1 VLDEAK
7 DAGYQRPKHSREFR
21 AYLER
26 PGAAAI
32 PLTFNLRGKH
42 GGGWTLTDELKRYG
56 GTIRVFLTLLALI
69 CCGGCSATPSA
80 PTPPPPPPVA
90 DAPEVTCPEPVTVSA
105 LTSVGVA
112 VTYALPESRK
122 GQGVVSVACTP
133 PSGTSFPVGVT
144 QAECVAT
151 DSVSRTASCTF
162 SVTVA
167 GPPRLRRT
175 RVMAFGD
182 SLTEGATILSNDPYA
197 IVHPPETAYPT
208 VLRQLLSARY
218 TDQTITVFNR
228 GEVGEQAWRALSRFI
243 ATFVADAPDVVVLQE
258 GYNDYRVADTGV
270 VGVANAAAGITELAG
285 EARRR
290 GARVFICTLAP
301 GRPGRVQIPTSAL
314 EVINDRLRQIARS
327 EGAVLVD
334 LFSAL
339 LPDVNANVSIDGL
352 HLTPLGYRRVAET
365 VFAAIRADLEIR

>member
-1 VLDEAK
+1 M
-7 DAGYQRPKHSREFR
+7 
-21 AYLER
+21 
-26 PGAAAI
+26 I
-32 PLTFNLRGKH
+32 LTN
-42 GGGWTLTDELKRYG
+42 ELKNQGG
-56 GTIRVFLTLLALI
+56 GTIRVFLTLLALL
-69 CCGGCSATPSA
+69 CCAGCNDTPTA
-80 PTPPPPPPVA
+80 PTPPPVVVA
-90 DAPEVTCPEPVTVSA
+90 DPPEVTCPGPLTVSA
-105 LTSVGVA
+105 LTSVGA
-112 VTYALPESRK
+112 TVTYALPESRK
-122 GQGVVSVACTP
+122 GEGTVSIACTP
-133 PSGTSFPVGVT
+133 PSATMFPVGVT

-151 DSVSRTASCTF
+151 DALSRTGSCTF

-167 GPPRLRRT
+167 GPPRLRGT
-175 RVMAFGD
+175 RIMAFGD

-208 VLRQLLSARY
+208 VLRQLLQARY

-228 GEVGEQAWRALSRFI
+228 GLPGEQASKALPRFI
-243 ATFVADAPDVVVLQE
+243 ATFVADAPDVIVLQE
-258 GYNDYRVADTGV
+258 GYNDFRQSDNDVFGIE
-270 VGVANAAAGITELAG
+270 NAVRGIRELAG

-301 GRPGRVQIPTSAL
+301 GRPGRIQIQTSVL

>member
-1 VLDEAK
+1 MFLRL
-7 DAGYQRPKHSREFR
+7 RPKEM
-21 AYLER
+21 
-26 PGAAAI
+26 PG
-32 PLTFNLRGKH
+32 
-42 GGGWTLTDELKRYG
+42 G
-56 GTIRVFLTLLALI
+56 GTIRFFLTLLALI
-69 CCGGCSATPSA
+69 CCAGCNDTPSA
-80 PTPPPPPPVA
+80 PTPVPVSPPVA
-90 DAPEVTCPEPVTVSA
+90 DPPEVTCPAPVTVSA
-105 LTSVGVA
+105 LTSVGA
-112 VTYALPESRK
+112 DVTYALPESRK
-122 GQGVVSVACTP
+122 GQGTVSVACTP
-133 PSGTSFPVGVT
+133 PSGTRFPVGVT

-151 DSVSRTASCTF
+151 DSLRRTGSCTF

-167 GPPRLRRT
+167 APPRLSRT
-175 RVMAFGD
+175 RIMAFGD
-182 SLTEGATILSNDPYA
+182 SLTQGATILGNDPYA
-197 IVHPPETAYPT
+197 VLAPPETAYPT
-208 VLRQLLSARY
+208 VLAQLLSARY

-228 GEVGEQAWRALSRFI
+228 GLPGEQASRALSRLI

-258 GYNDYRVADTGV
+258 GYNDFNKADTDVLGI
-270 VGVANAAAGITELAG
+270 AGAERGISELAG

-301 GRPGRVQIPTSAL
+301 GRPGRIAIPMSAIQF
-314 EVINDRLRQIARS
+314 INDRLRQIARG